1 MYCMQ
6 NPLKMSWLQMKLP
19 LDFHLIWKQD
29 FTTYNNWLGIMNDMN
44 GMIEN
49 NLPTKE
55 ELKSVWVLLLK
66 AVPYFLQ
73 KS

>member
-1 MYCMQ
+1 
-6 NPLKMSWLQMKLP
+6 
-19 LDFHLIWKQD
+19 
-29 FTTYNNWLGIMNDMN
+29 MNDMN

-55 ELKSVWVLLLK
+55 ELKSLWVLLLK

>member
-1 MYCMQ
+1 MYCLQ

-19 LDFHLIWKQD
+19 LDLIWEQD
-29 FTTYNNWLGIMNDMN
+29 FTKYNNWLGIMNDMN

-73 KS
+73 MS

>member
-1 MYCMQ
+1 
-6 NPLKMSWLQMKLP
+6 
-19 LDFHLIWKQD
+19 
-29 FTTYNNWLGIMNDMN
+29 MNDMN
-44 GMIEN
+44 GMIES

-66 AVPYFLQ
+66 LHYFLQ